1 MRQLRLVGIH
11 ENGSSL
17 QVSSDD
23 GMSFELPVDD
33 ALRSAMA
40 EIARSRAPRNREESS
55 VHSPRE
61 IQARVR
67 AGASAYDLSLEWDI
81 PVEDIVKYEGPV
93 LAEREHIAELAR
105 RVEVSGP
112 QTDAEYR
119 EVFGEEPADLGSMVV
134 HRLHQLHIDA
144 DSARWNAWKDPEGQ
158 WIVTVQFDSPLPT
171 ENVESLGSDSTDASS
186 NSARWAFTP
195 ARKSLKNLNR
205 WAQTLSEQ
213 VAPEYFRP
221 VSALNQPEPEP
232 APAASTPEPDETEE
246 LVTLLNARRGQR
258 TKDQDPERESRYNE
272 IIERSMSK
280 YDADDE
286 DSLPHLPQGIS
297 ARTSQ
302 LVVVTDQ
309 DAGGANSTEDK
320 PSEQNAEESAP
331 RKAKRSSVPSWDDI
345 MFGKRKKDTDS

>member
-40 EIARSRAPRNREESS
+40 EIARSRAPRNRDESS
-55 VHSPRE
+55 VHTPRE

-67 AGASAYDLSLEWDI
+67 AGASAYDLALEWDV
-81 PVEDIVKYEGPV
+81 PVESIVKYEGPV

-119 EVFGEEPADLGSMVV
+119 EVFGEEPADLGSMVA
-134 HRLHQLHIDA
+134 HRLHQLNINPLT
-144 DSARWNAWKDPEGQ
+144 ARWDSWKDPEGQ
-158 WIVTVQFDSPLPT
+158 WIVTVEFDSPLQAD
-171 ENVESLGSDSTDASS
+171 NVEKLDNALPQPD
-186 NSARWAFTP
+186 NVARWSFAP
-195 ARKSLKNLNR
+195 GRKTLSNLNR

-221 VSALNQPEPEP
+221 VSAISQVEEPA
-232 APAASTPEPDETEE
+232 APAAPEPDETEE
-246 LVTLLNARRGQR
+246 LVSLLNARRGQR
-258 TKDQDPERESRYNE
+258 PKDQDPEREARYNE
-272 IIERSMSK
+272 IIERGMSK
-280 YDADDE
+280 YDAEEDE
-286 DSLPHLPQGIS
+286 SLPHLPQGIS
-297 ARTSQ
+297 PRTSQ
-302 LVVVTDQ
+302 LVVVTD
-309 DAGGANSTEDK
+309 ADK
-320 PSEQNAEESAP
+320 SSGSAPKPAEEPSEDGAG

>member
-23 GMSFELPVDD
+23 GMSFELSVDD

-40 EIARSRAPRNREESS
+40 EIARSRAPRNRDDSS
-55 VHSPRE
+55 VHTPRE
-61 IQARVR
+61 IQSRVR
-67 AGASAYDLSLEWDI
+67 SGASAYDLALEWDV
-81 PVEDIVKYEGPV
+81 PVEGILKYEGPV

-119 EVFGEEPADLGSMVV
+119 EVFGEEPADLGVMVE
-134 HRLHQLHIDA
+134 HRLRQLSINS
-144 DSARWNAWKDPEGQ
+144 DSARWDSWKDPEGQ
-158 WIVTVQFDSPLPT
+158 WIVTVEFDSPLQAG
-171 ENVESLGSDSTDASS
+171 NVESLGNESTDLAE
-186 NSARWAFTP
+186 NIARWAFVP
-195 ARKSLKNLNR
+195 SRKSLKNLNR

-221 VSALNQPEPEP
+221 VSALSQVDNEPTN
-232 APAASTPEPDETEE
+232 ASAPEPDETEE
-246 LVTLLNARRGQR
+246 LISLLNARRGQR
-258 TKDQDPERESRYNE
+258 SKDQDPDREARYNE
-272 IIERSMSK
+272 IVERGMSK
-280 YDADDE
+280 YDPEDD

-297 ARTSQ
+297 PRTSQ
-302 LVVVTDQ
+302 LMVVTDHEEKSSSEDSAAAENLSD
-309 DAGGANSTEDK
+309 DAANK
-320 PSEQNAEESAP
+320 
-331 RKAKRSSVPSWDDI
+331 KAKRSSVPSWDDI

>member
-23 GMSFELPVDD
+23 GMSYELPVDD

-93 LAEREHIAELAR
+93 LAEREHMAELAR

-134 HRLHQLHIDA
+134 HRLNQLHID
-144 DSARWNAWKDPEGQ
+144 SETARWNSWKDPEGQ
-158 WIVTVQFDSPLPT
+158 WIITVEFDSPLPSD
-171 ENVESLGSDSTDASS
+171 NVESIGSDSKNAAE
-186 NSARWAFTP
+186 NIARWSFSP

-221 VSALNQPEPEP
+221 VAAVNQTEPEP
-232 APAASTPEPDETEE
+232 PASNAPEADETEE

-258 TKDQDPERESRYNE
+258 PKDQDPERESRFND
-272 IIERSMSK
+272 IIERGMSK
-280 YDADDE
+280 YDTEEE
-286 DSLPHLPQGIS
+286 DSLPNLPQGIS
-297 ARTSQ
+297 PRTSQ
-302 LVVVTDQ
+302 LMVVTDSDHDDSDAQ
-309 DAGGANSTEDK
+309 DKS
-320 PSEQNAEESAP
+320 SESNDDAAP

>member
-40 EIARSRAPRNREESS
+40 EIARSRAPRNRDEAS

-67 AGASAYDLSLEWDI
+67 AGASAYDLSLEWDV
-81 PVEDIVKYEGPV
+81 PVEQIIKYEGPV

-119 EVFGEEPADLGSMVV
+119 EVFGEEPADLGTMVV
-134 HRLHQLHIDA
+134 HRLHQLNIDA
-144 DSARWNAWKDPEGQ
+144 EHARWNSWKDPEGQ
-158 WIVTVQFDSPLPT
+158 WIVTVQFDSPLHS
-171 ENVESLGSDSTDASS
+171 ENVESLDNGSNEDKENIAK
-186 NSARWAFTP
+186 WAFTP
-195 ARKSLKNLNR
+195 SRKSLKNLNR

-213 VAPEYFRP
+213 QAPEYFRP
-221 VSALNQPEPEP
+221 IAAVGQAEAPSAP
-232 APAASTPEPDETEE
+232 APAAENNDSEE
-246 LVTLLNARRGQR
+246 LVSLLNARRGQR
-258 TKDQDPERESRYNE
+258 APGDPAKDDRLNE

-280 YDADDE
+280 YDNDEE
-286 DSLPHLPQGIS
+286 DSFPHLSQGVS
-297 ARTSQ
+297 SRTSQ
-302 LVVVTDQ
+302 LVVVTDKEDSE
-309 DAGGANSTEDK
+309 DATHDDGTS
-320 PSEQNAEESAP
+320 AEENAP
-331 RKAKRSSVPSWDDI
+331 RKPKRSSVPSWDDI

>member
-23 GMSFELPVDD
+23 GMSYELPVDD

-40 EIARSRAPRNREESS
+40 EIARSRAPRNRDESS

-67 AGASAYDLSLEWDI
+67 AGASAYDLAMEWDV
-81 PVEDIVKYEGPV
+81 PLESIVKYEGPV

-119 EVFGEEPADLGSMVV
+119 EVFGEEPADLGSMVE
-134 HRLHQLHIDA
+134 HRLHQLNID
-144 DSARWNAWKDPEGQ
+144 SLTARWNSWKDPEGQ
-158 WIVTVQFDSPLPT
+158 WIVTVEFDSPLPSQNVETLDTEATNT
-171 ENVESLGSDSTDASS
+171 ENI
-186 NSARWAFTP
+186 ARWSFAP
-195 ARKSLKNLNR
+195 ARKTLKNLNR

-221 VSALNQPEPEP
+221 VSALSQVDNEPST
-232 APAASTPEPDETEE
+232 PAAPEPDETEE
-246 LVTLLNARRGQR
+246 LVSLLNARRGQR
-258 TKDQDPERESRYNE
+258 NQDQDPEREARYNE
-272 IIERSMSK
+272 IIERGMSK
-280 YDADDE
+280 YDAEEDD
-286 DSLPHLPQGIS
+286 DALPNLPQGIS

-302 LVVVTDQ
+302 LVVITDPEKQ
-309 DAGGANSTEDK
+309 K
-320 PSEQNAEESAP
+320 PSEPKANAEQDDEP
-331 RKAKRSSVPSWDDI
+331 NQRKAKRSSVPSWDDI
-345 MFGKRKKDTDS
+345 MFGKRKKDQD

>member
-33 ALRSAMA
+33 ALRSAMS

-67 AGASAYDLSLEWDI
+67 AGASAYELSLEWDMPI
-81 PVEDIVKYEGPV
+81 EAIVKYEGPV

-119 EVFGEEPADLGSMVV
+119 EVFGEEPADLGAMVE
-134 HRLHQLHIDA
+134 HRLHQLNIDA
-144 DSARWNAWKDPEGQ
+144 ASARWNSWKDPEGQ
-158 WIVTVQFDSPLPT
+158 WIVTVEFDSPLPA
-171 ENVESLGSDSTDASS
+171 ENVESLDNDASQS
-186 NSARWAFTP
+186 ENIARWAFTP
-195 ARKSLKNLNR
+195 SRRSLKNLNR

-221 VSALNQPEPEP
+221 VSALSQVENEPA
-232 APAASTPEPDETEE
+232 APAAPEPDETEE
-246 LVTLLNARRGQR
+246 LISLLNARRGQR
-258 TKDQDPERESRYNE
+258 NKDTDPKLEARYNE
-272 IIERSMSK
+272 IIERGMSK
-280 YDADDE
+280 YESEEDE
-286 DSLPHLPQGIS
+286 SLPHLPQGIS
-297 ARTSQ
+297 PRTSQ
-302 LVVVTDQ
+302 LVVVADSESGAPEASKS
-309 DAGGANSTEDK
+309 DAEQHDDGA
-320 PSEQNAEESAP
+320 A

>member
-67 AGASAYDLSLEWDI
+67 AGASAYALSLEWDI

-119 EVFGEEPADLGSMVV
+119 EVFGEEPADLGSMVM

-144 DSARWNAWKDPEGQ
+144 ESARWNAWKDPEGQ
-158 WIVTVQFDSPLPT
+158 WIVTVQFDSPLPA
-171 ENVESLGSDSTDASS
+171 ENVESLGSESAEASA
-186 NSARWAFTP
+186 NVARWAFTP

-221 VSALNQPEPEP
+221 ISALNQPEHES
-232 APAASTPEPDETEE
+232 PAASSTPEADETEE

-258 TKDQDPERESRYNE
+258 PKEQDSERESRYNE
-272 IIERSMSK
+272 IIERGMSK

-309 DAGGANSTEDK
+309 DHEDSNGAEDK
-320 PSEQNAEESAP
+320 TAEQGDDAAP
-331 RKAKRSSVPSWDDI
+331 RSKAKRSSVPSWDDI

>member
-23 GMSFELPVDD
+23 GMSYELPVDD

-93 LAEREHIAELAR
+93 LAEREHMAELAR

-134 HRLHQLHIDA
+134 HRLNQLHID
-144 DSARWNAWKDPEGQ
+144 SETARWNSWKDPEGQ
-158 WIVTVQFDSPLPT
+158 WIITVEFDSPLPSD
-171 ENVESLGSDSTDASS
+171 NVESIGSDSKNAAE
-186 NSARWAFTP
+186 NIARWSFSP

-221 VSALNQPEPEP
+221 VAAVNQTEPEP
-232 APAASTPEPDETEE
+232 PASNAPEADETEE

-258 TKDQDPERESRYNE
+258 PKDQDPERESRFND
-272 IIERSMSK
+272 IIERGMSK
-280 YDADDE
+280 YDAEEE
-286 DSLPHLPQGIS
+286 DSLPNLPQGIS
-297 ARTSQ
+297 PRTSQ
-302 LVVVTDQ
+302 LMVVTDSDHGDSDAQ
-309 DAGGANSTEDK
+309 DKS
-320 PSEQNAEESAP
+320 SESNDDAAP

>member
-23 GMSFELPVDD
+23 GMSYELPVDD

-93 LAEREHIAELAR
+93 LAEREHMAELAR

-134 HRLHQLHIDA
+134 HRFNQLHIDS
-144 DSARWNAWKDPEGQ
+144 DSARWNSWKDPEGQ
-158 WIVTVQFDSPLPT
+158 WIITVEFDSPLPSD
-171 ENVESLGSDSTDASS
+171 NVESLGTDAQSAAG
-186 NSARWAFTP
+186 NVARWSFSP

-213 VAPEYFRP
+213 VAPDYFRP
-221 VSALNQPEPEP
+221 VAAVGQAEPEP
-232 APAASTPEPDETEE
+232 PASNAPEADETEE

-258 TKDQDPERESRYNE
+258 PKDQDPERESRFND
-272 IIERSMSK
+272 IIERGMSK
-280 YDADDE
+280 YDAEED
-286 DSLPHLPQGIS
+286 DSLPNLPQGIS
-297 ARTSQ
+297 PRTSQ
-302 LVVVTDQ
+302 LMVVTDSDHDDS
-309 DAGGANSTEDK
+309 DADDK
-320 PSEQNAEESAP
+320 QSEQNDDSAP

>member
-23 GMSFELPVDD
+23 GMSYELPVDD

-40 EIARSRAPRNREESS
+40 EIARSRAPRNREESSS

-93 LAEREHIAELAR
+93 LAEREHMTELAR

-134 HRLHQLHIDA
+134 HRFNQLHID
-144 DSARWNAWKDPEGQ
+144 SETARWNSWKDPEGQ
-158 WIVTVQFDSPLPT
+158 WIITVEFDSPLPT
-171 ENVESLGSDSTDASS
+171 ENVESLGADSSEASE
-186 NSARWAFTP
+186 NIARWAFSP
-195 ARKSLKNLNR
+195 ARKTLKNLNR

-221 VSALNQPEPEP
+221 ISAVNQSEPEP
-232 APAASTPEPDETEE
+232 PASSSPEVDETEE

-258 TKDQDPERESRYNE
+258 PKDQDPERESRFND
-272 IIERSMSK
+272 IIERGMSK
-280 YDADDE
+280 YDAEDD

-297 ARTSQ
+297 PRTSQ
-302 LVVVTDQ
+302 LVVVTDSDQ
-309 DAGGANSTEDK
+309 DDSDAEDKQGEQNTED
-320 PSEQNAEESAP
+320 SSP

>member
-40 EIARSRAPRNREESS
+40 EIARSRAPRNRDESS
-55 VHSPRE
+55 VHTPRE

-67 AGASAYDLSLEWDI
+67 AGASAYDLALEWDV
-81 PVEDIVKYEGPV
+81 PVESIVKYEGPV

-119 EVFGEEPADLGSMVV
+119 EVFGEEPADLGSMVA
-134 HRLHQLHIDA
+134 HRLHQLNIDPLT
-144 DSARWNAWKDPEGQ
+144 ARWNSWKDPEGQ
-158 WIVTVQFDSPLPT
+158 WIVTVEFDSPLPA
-171 ENVESLGSDSTDASS
+171 ENVEKLDSSLPQPD
-186 NSARWAFTP
+186 NVARWSFSP
-195 ARKSLKNLNR
+195 ARKTLSNLNR

-221 VSALNQPEPEP
+221 VSAISQVEEPA
-232 APAASTPEPDETEE
+232 APAAPEPDETEE
-246 LVTLLNARRGQR
+246 LVSLLNARRGQR
-258 TKDQDPERESRYNE
+258 PQDQDPDREARYND
-272 IIERSMSK
+272 IIERGMSK
-280 YDADDE
+280 YDAEEDE
-286 DSLPHLPQGIS
+286 SLPHLPQGIS
-297 ARTSQ
+297 PRTSQ
-302 LVVVTDQ
+302 LVVVTDAEKSSGTAAKPA
-309 DAGGANSTEDK
+309 DEPAEDG
-320 PSEQNAEESAP
+320 SG

>member
-23 GMSFELPVDD
+23 GMSFELSVDD

-40 EIARSRAPRNREESS
+40 EIARARAPRNRDESS

-67 AGASAYDLSLEWDI
+67 AGASAYDLSLEWNV
-81 PVEDIVKYEGPV
+81 PVEQIVKYEGPV

-119 EVFGEEPADLGSMVV
+119 EIFGEEPADLGSMVT
-134 HRLHQLHIDA
+134 HRLHQLNIDA
-144 DSARWNAWKDPEGQ
+144 EHARWNSWKDPEGQ
-158 WIVTVQFDSPLPT
+158 WIVTVEFDSPLPS
-171 ENVESLGSDSTDASS
+171 ENVESLDNGSADGKENVAK
-186 NSARWAFTP
+186 WAFTP

-213 VAPEYFRP
+213 QAPEYFRP
-221 VSALNQPEPEP
+221 IAAVGQAEQ
-232 APAASTPEPDETEE
+232 PAAPSASADNNDSEE
-246 LVTLLNARRGQR
+246 LVSLLNSRRGQR
-258 TKDQDPERESRYNE
+258 APEDPAKDDRLNE

-280 YDADDE
+280 YENDDE
-286 DSLPHLPQGIS
+286 ESFPHLSQGIS
-297 ARTSQ
+297 SRTSQ
-302 LVVVTDQ
+302 LMVVTDKEDSN
-309 DAGGANSTEDK
+309 DASQEPDLSAED
-320 PSEQNAEESAP
+320 SSP
-331 RKAKRSSVPSWDDI
+331 RKPKRSSVPSWDDI